1 MVEHRSSKNETGFI
15 VVSTV
20 VKSRYFILRFRMHWW
35 ALEHHLVGI
44 GGSDTKKKVECL
56 ERCSSIN
63 VDETYYSQYQDQ
75 SQ

>member
-1 MVEHRSSKNETGFI
+1 MVEYCSSKNETRFI

-44 GGSDTKKKVECL
+44 GGDTKIQKKVKCL
-56 ERCSSIN
+56 ERCLSTH
-63 VDETYYSQYQDQ
+63 VDETYYSQ
-75 SQ
+75 